1 MIQKK
6 SINIYFAASPL
17 QLICIKEY
25 IIQNNITE
33 YDLILFLRNTKT
45 KDNDNALKQMF
56 LTLNKLNFK
65 KYKIFWIT
73 KIKLLRFFL
82 EILLIIKLKVKGIHN
97 NLNFIFFD
105 FRNIFLQSL
114 RRHFRNSAFTLI
126 DDGFYTY
133 VAQEIYMK
141 RGIYL
146 PINNLKSFSGNIAKF
161 LYFGS
166 SYEKLKNTSFNIFT
180 IYADEINNNN
190 AEMNNL
196 SFLKSISNGS
206 KSKILSRL
214 VFFTG
219 TGMVERGAMKLEQEL
234 LLLKTANKY
243 WKEQEKTMYYVGKRS
258 TSRRKLDIFEHHGIK
273 TLKFDMPLEIILSER
288 SQIPGHIMT
297 LGSTLQKSL
306 SLIFDNKI
314 KFYFVNISNFFLE
327 QEGNDLK
334 IKTDEVDKFADS
346 YFSSSSNIKII
357 NLRDFK

>member
-25 IIQNNITE
+25 IIQNNIKE
-33 YDLILFLRNTKT
+33 YDLILFLRDTKT
-45 KDNDNALKQMF
+45 LDNDNALKQMF

-65 KYKIFWIT
+65 KYQIFWIAN
-73 KIKLLRFFL
+73 IKLIRFLF
-82 EILLIIKLKVKGIHN
+82 EILLIIKLKFKGINN

-114 RRHFRNSAFTLI
+114 RRHFRGSSFTLV

-141 RGIYL
+141 RDIYL
-146 PINNLKSFSGNIAKF
+146 PVNNLKSFSGKIAKF

-166 SYEKLKNTSFNIFT
+166 SYEKIKKTSFKLFT
-180 IYADEINNNN
+180 IYADEIKNNN
-190 AEMNNL
+190 AEINNL
-196 SFLKSISNGS
+196 SFLKSKAIES
-206 KSKILSRL
+206 KSKISNKL

-234 LLLKTANKY
+234 LLLKSADKY
-243 WKEQEKTMYYVGKRS
+243 WREQEKTMYYVGKRS
-258 TSRRKLDIFEHHGIK
+258 TSRRKLDIFEQNDIK

-288 SQIPGHIMT
+288 GQIPGHIMT

-314 KFYFVNISNFFLE
+314 KFYFVNISNFFLD
-327 QEGNDLK
+327 QEAHDLK

-357 NLRDFK
+357 NLKDFK

>member
-25 IIQNNITE
+25 IIKNHIKE
-33 YDLILFLRNTKT
+33 HDLILFLHDTK
-45 KDNDNALKQMF
+45 KIDNENALKQMF
-56 LTLNKLNFK
+56 LTLNKLKFK
-65 KYKIFWIT
+65 RYKIFWIP
-73 KIKLLRFFL
+73 KIKLMRFLF
-82 EILLIIKLKVKGIHN
+82 EILLIIKLKIQGINN

-114 RRHFRNSAFTLI
+114 RRHFRGSVFTLI

-133 VAQEIYMK
+133 VAQEWYMK
-141 RGIYL
+141 KNIFL
-146 PINNLKSFSGNIAKF
+146 PIERYKSLGGKISKL
-161 LYFGS
+161 LYFGFS
-166 SYEKLKNTSFNIFT
+166 FKRLKMTPIKIFT
-180 IYADEINNNN
+180 IYADELSNNN
-190 AEMNNL
+190 AEMNTL
-196 SFLKSISNGS
+196 SFLKRKANESKCKISN
-206 KSKILSRL
+206 KL

-234 LLLKTANKY
+234 LLIKTANKY
-243 WKEQEKTMYYVGKRS
+243 WRKQQKTMYYVGKRS
-258 TSRRKLDIFEHHGIK
+258 TSQRKLDVFEQNGIN
-273 TLKFDMPLEIILSER
+273 TLRFDMPLEIVLSER

-314 KFYFVNISNFFLE
+314 IFYFVNISNFFLD
-327 QEGNDLK
+327 QEAKDLK

-357 NLRDFK
+357 DLKDFK